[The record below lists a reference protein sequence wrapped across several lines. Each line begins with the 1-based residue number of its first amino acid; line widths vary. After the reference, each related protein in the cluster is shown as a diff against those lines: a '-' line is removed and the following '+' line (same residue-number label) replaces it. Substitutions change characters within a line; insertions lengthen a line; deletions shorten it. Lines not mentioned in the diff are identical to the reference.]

1 MQQLRLFFKASLS
14 FEIMRPL
21 QHLRDNLNLKRE
33 TWQNDSIPTANSAG
47 TFIGKSFRW
56 NLVIIFKKE
65 CGVLSWALICSI
77 WGF

>member
-33 TWQNDSIPTANSAG
+33 MIAFQQRIQ
-47 TFIGKSFRW
+47 RELLLE
-56 NLVIIFKKE
+56 NLFGGI
-65 CGVLSWALICSI
+65 
-77 WGF
+77 